1 MEKRKIQTLYPL
13 SRQEKKKL
21 IQAFREEKA
30 PPETRSADQNA
41 PGRINPLMILL
52 PVCAAVLIIVL
63 ICFIAGDRPK
73 PPPLQSSIAE
83 HTTTLPQNT
92 ESTTT
97 SATVIFT
104 SPVDETSDNGG
115 ANVENRETSVL
126 TVNNEELHRGSVVLI
141 DADHQQTFN
150 PSLVTFADMKVPH
163 LRFTSTY
170 LQYDSSMSEDL
181 KRWIADFFAATG
193 HGNIMVY
200 STNQQPQKAVSAVVP
215 YGIEIPERSTGLTL
229 DLAILDEVKKTHT
242 PYTPD
247 GDYAWLSEHAAEYG
261 FIVRYPEG
269 KNDQTG
275 LEGKT
280 WHFRYVGIP
289 HALYMKENDLT
300 LEEYLEKISVHTW
313 EKEHLTATA
322 GGVTYEMYYV
332 PASETAATTDIQ
344 YPVGATPVVSGD
356 NIEGFVVSCV
366 KQ

>member
-1 MEKRKIQTLYPL
+1 
-13 SRQEKKKL
+13 
-21 IQAFREEKA
+21 
-30 PPETRSADQNA
+30 
-41 PGRINPLMILL
+41 MILL

-83 HTTTLPQNT
+83 HTTTAAITQTTDHT
-92 ESTTT
+92 ETHTRQTEASDTTA
-97 SATVIFT
+97 SAEGTT
-104 SPVDETSDNGG
+104 EASPVYPAGFSI
-115 ANVENRETSVL
+115 L
-126 TVNNEELHRGSVVLI
+126 TVGSDEIHRGSAVLI
-141 DADHQQTFN
+141 DELHPLDYT
-150 PSLVTFADMKVPH
+150 PTLTTFADNKIPH
-163 LRFTSTY
+163 LRVINID
-170 LQYDSSMSEDL
+170 LQYSSTMADGL

-200 STNQQPQKAVSAVVP
+200 STIQQPKRLP
-215 YGIEIPERSTGLTL
+215 YGVQIPERATGLTL
-229 DLAILDEVKKTHT
+229 DLSILDEVKKIHT

-247 GDYAWLSEHAAEYG
+247 GDYAWLNDHAAEYG
-261 FIVRYPEG
+261 FILRYPEG
-269 KNDQTG
+269 KEDQTG
-275 LEGKT
+275 VEGKT

-344 YPVGATPVVSGD
+344 YPVGAIPDVSGD
-356 NIEGFVVSCV
+356 NINGFVVSFEV
-366 KQ
+366 R